1 MYKCVFFFEKNYIH
15 TYMNIKESHTITLED
30 DETLSKIYIFEHPK
44 GFKKNKNGPRS
55 NKSQQ
60 P

>member
-1 MYKCVFFFEKNYIH
+1 
-15 TYMNIKESHTITLED
+15 MNVKESHTITLED

-44 GFKKNKNGPRS
+44 GFFKKKPGPRS

>member
-1 MYKCVFFFEKNYIH
+1 
-15 TYMNIKESHTITLED
+15 MNIKESHTITLED
-30 DETLSKIYIFEHPK
+30 DETLSKKNIFEHPK
-44 GFKKNKNGPRS
+44 GFKKHKNGARS

>member
-1 MYKCVFFFEKNYIH
+1 
-15 TYMNIKESHTITLED
+15 MNIKESHTITLED

-44 GFKKNKNGPRS
+44 GFKKNKNGPSS